1 MYAPLQ
7 SFVGQSRWSGE
18 AMLAEHTR
26 QTGELLGDANGV
38 LLLDGSDIPKQG
50 EESVGVKRQ
59 RCGELGKI
67 ANCQAGVFLGY
78 NSSHGYTLL
87 NCRLYIP
94 QEWFSDE
101 YAEKRYKTGLPTDLT
116 FQTKNELAWSMIEQ
130 THALGALPI
139 RWITMDEAFGKDT
152 HLLDC
157 IDGQTAYSYFA
168 EVPKET
174 RVWTSSPRPICPHHL
189 DAGASSSSASGLVN
203 LRLSPLL
210 NSLTPSRSMSG
221 NSMFSK
227 RAPRASSLL
236 PLLVAALSLSAMG
249 SPVLLSG
256 SSSAAIPI
264 ALCNTFSP
272 MHPLET
278 SLDDFATV
286 SALRWPIETI
296 FEQAKQFLGLNEYET
311 RSWLGWHHHM
321 TLVILA
327 FGFLARSQF
336 FLKYDAP
343 ALTLPQVV
351 ELLHAVLPKP
361 VLTLA
366 ETIERLRYKQRRLA
380 SAKRSHYLVQKSNII
395 EPLLDAQ

>member
-174 RVWTSSPRPICPHHL
+174 RVWTSSPQTYLP
-189 DAGASSSSASGLVN
+189 ASSGRGRKASK
-203 LRLSPLL
+203 LRVRPGEPTPLTVAQL
-210 NSLTPSRSMSG
+210 ADTFQEHEWQQHVLKEG
-221 NSMFSK
+221 SK
-227 RAPRASSLL
+227 GFIVASIACRRIVS
-236 PLLVAALSLSAMG
+236 VRNG

-272 MHPLET
+272 MHPLRLPWT
-278 SLDDFATV
+278 SPL
-286 SALRWPIETI
+286 
-296 FEQAKQFLGLNEYET
+296 FLLCVGPLKPFLNKPSSFSDST
-311 RSWLGWHHHM
+311 NM
-321 TLVILA
+321 KLA
-327 FGFLARSQF
+327 VGS
-336 FLKYDAP
+336 
-343 ALTLPQVV
+343 VG
-351 ELLHAVLPKP
+351 
-361 VLTLA
+361 
-366 ETIERLRYKQRRLA
+366 
-380 SAKRSHYLVQKSNII
+380 II
-395 EPLLDAQ
+395 I

>member
-174 RVWTSSPRPICPHHL
+174 RVWTSSPPDL
-189 DAGASSSSASGLVN
+189 SARIIWTRAQS
-203 LRLSPLL
+203 
-210 NSLTPSRSMSG
+210 
-221 NSMFSK
+221 FQ
-227 RAPRASSLL
+227 APR
-236 PLLVAALSLSAMG
+236 
-249 SPVLLSG
+249 
-256 SSSAAIPI
+256 
-264 ALCNTFSP
+264 
-272 MHPLET
+272 
-278 SLDDFATV
+278 
-286 SALRWPIETI
+286 
-296 FEQAKQFLGLNEYET
+296 
-311 RSWLGWHHHM
+311 
-321 TLVILA
+321 
-327 FGFLARSQF
+327 
-336 FLKYDAP
+336 P
-343 ALTLPQVV
+343 AW
-351 ELLHAVLPKP
+351 
-361 VLTLA
+361 
-366 ETIERLRYKQRRLA
+366 
-380 SAKRSHYLVQKSNII
+380 
-395 EPLLDAQ
+395 